1 MKAFLKKHQE
11 NIIGSINGW
20 DRLSI
25 RGTIRW
31 LSSVA
36 GVCSYLSINR
46 ILYKDF
52 GKWAESM
59 TATIRSA
66 CEAVADERQIH
77 KHYLTT
83 IALNKEAIAREIAQS
98 NGIESGPICMLSVV
112 EPSYSPTVVGNR
124 TIVPRGYESNCCG
137 EMFVL
142 SCF

>member
-1 MKAFLKKHQE
+1 MKAFLKKHQK
-11 NIIGSINGW
+11 NIFGSISGW

-59 TATIRSA
+59 TTTIRSA
-66 CEAVADERQIH
+66 CEAVADKLQIE
-77 KHYLTT
+77 KRYLSTS
-83 IALNKEAIAREIAQS
+83 ALNKETIAREISLS
-98 NGIESGPICMLSVV
+98 NGIESGPVCMLSVV

-124 TIVPRGYESNCCG
+124 STRKLEIQMRHRRCIWLL
-137 EMFVL
+137 F
-142 SCF
+142 

>member
-1 MKAFLKKHQE
+1 MKAFLKKHQK
-11 NIIGSINGW
+11 NIFGSISGW

-59 TATIRSA
+59 TTTIRSA
-66 CEAVADERQIH
+66 CEAVADKLQIE
-77 KHYLTT
+77 KRYLSTS
-83 IALNKEAIAREIAQS
+83 ALNKETIAREI
-98 NGIESGPICMLSVV
+98 G
-112 EPSYSPTVVGNR
+112 TVQWD
-124 TIVPRGYESNCCG
+124 
-137 EMFVL
+137 
-142 SCF
+142 